1 MCSIRFASKAS
12 SFVWST
18 FWNREV
24 FAVITGVCAMVLGD
38 NNQFAFGKQPPPPY
52 IPPYSEDFVVKRLMQ
67 TAYGKVLKDNK
78 VKVVAATLSGYNISP
93 NAKQVIL
100 DLGLQLA
107 RSPLGIRYLIAH
119 GVLLDWKTGDIRDP
133 DEAAQ
138 NLLEFLNSVANAI
151 ARAEMLPEVKEFVRQ
166 HQGKRK
172 IEAEIWSVG
181 TNAIDCYRFAYTVS
195 FSKKNDAGEG
205 LNFEIYPKDGKVE
218 DMYKVYVSKDG
229 ERKEV
234 QLR

>member
-1 MCSIRFASKAS
+1 MMFSKKSALKARRALGKRMVAA
-12 SFVWST
+12 F
-18 FWNREV
+18 
-24 FAVITGVCAMVLGD
+24 ITGVLAMLSGNSD
-38 NNQFAFGKQPPPPY
+38 KCAFGKQPPPPY
-52 IPPYSEDFVVKRLMQ
+52 YPPFSESFVVKKLMG
-67 TAYGKVLKDNK
+67 TPYGKALKDNK
-78 VKVVAATLSGYNISP
+78 IKIIAATFRGYNMSP
-93 NAKQVIL
+93 THKELIL
-100 DLGLQLA
+100 DLGLELC
-107 RSPLGIRYLIAH
+107 RSPLGVRYRLSH
-119 GVLLDWKTGDIRDP
+119 SVWVDWQTGDLP
-133 DEAAQ
+133 EAEDESKD
-138 NLLEFLNSVANAI
+138 LLEFLNSVANAI

-181 TNAIDCYRFAYTVS
+181 TNVIDCYRFAYTVS